1 MPHYNRNVLLK
12 YLKQNTY
19 DKYEPFQQL
28 KKQDFWFIPTSY
40 EVWTEGALYH
50 KHSIQGKIEGKV
62 IGDPTEEK
70 VQLSVSTDIQE
81 AIMMKTVVFDNFISS
96 HDKLQL
102 VTLPQTT
109 KDECIGLKMLKINV
123 ATTVVEKDF
132 QHNEPYCCNI
142 YTKDNAIRKVVFCF
156 NAPEKMIIFNAE
168 QTDDLQNIA
177 ALNFTF
183 QSSDH
188 IRLEHGVQVAGPNGG
203 ALRWIKV
210 EALSDG
216 SDHVEVTIFNLED
229 GKSTLQM
236 TPKLM
241 KVISKEAHKIELAGI
256 GADLYGNSMENI
268 GLSINIQDGI
278 INNCILHLKDS
289 HMDIQYFI

>member
-1 MPHYNRNVLLK
+1 M
-12 YLKQNTY
+12 
-19 DKYEPFQQL
+19 
-28 KKQDFWFIPTSY
+28 
-40 EVWTEGALYH
+40 YH

-62 IGDPTEEK
+62 ISDPTEEK
-70 VQLSVSTDIQE
+70 VQLSVSADIQE

-102 VTLPQTT
+102 VILPQTT

-123 ATTVVEKDF
+123 ATTVVGKDF

-183 QSSDH
+183 QS
-188 IRLEHGVQVAGPNGG
+188 
-203 ALRWIKV
+203 
-210 EALSDG
+210 

-278 INNCILHLKDS
+278 INNCILHLKDL